1 MGLDALFPSMQ
12 PDAPAPEPAPATLI
26 TAPPV
31 QAETTA
37 TEAMYPSMPDAADPE
52 TQPEAQ
58 PVDDINPLEAGT
70 PDEVKALRDADPAR
84 RLYSAQ
90 ETYKGDLPDAV
101 FDSVEGEGIT
111 PELRQQAAATW
122 REIAADLEL
131 APTDLRE
138 LIPVFQAPPP
148 SAETQAAN
156 RAVAMQWLV
165 DQYGDGAG
173 AALEAAQALVARDK
187 RVSMLLDRGAG
198 DDVRV
203 VKKVVASALRQVASG
218 KLTVGKK

>member
-1 MGLDALFPSMQ
+1 MSAMYPSMQ
-12 PDAPAPEPAPATLI
+12 PDDPAPEPVAETLI
-26 TAPPV
+26 TALPV
-31 QAETTA
+31 QPDAPA
-37 TEAMYPSMPDAADPE
+37 TEAMYPSMPDATEPEQPAD
-52 TQPEAQ
+52 T
-58 PVDDINPLEAGT
+58 PVDGINPLEAGT
-70 PDEVKALRDADPAR
+70 PEEVRALREADPAR

-90 ETYKGDLPDAV
+90 ETYKADLPDEV

-111 PELRQQAAATW
+111 PEVRQQAAATW

-131 APTDLRE
+131 APADLRE

>member
-12 PDAPAPEPAPATLI
+12 PDAPAPEPVAETLI
-26 TAPPV
+26 TAPV

-58 PVDDINPLEAGT
+58 PVDDVNPLEAGT
-70 PDEVKALRDADPAR
+70 PEEVKALRDADPAR

-90 ETYKGDLPDAV
+90 ETYKGELSAEV

-111 PELRQQAAATW
+111 PEVRQQAAATW
-122 REIAADLEL
+122 REIAADIEL
-131 APTDLRE
+131 SPVEVRE

-148 SAETQAAN
+148 APEVQEAN
-156 RAVAMQWLV
+156 RAASFKWLNEAHG
-165 DQYGDGAG
+165 DQAG
-173 AALEAAQALVARDK
+173 FALAAAQALVARDP
-187 RVSMLLDRGAG
+187 RVAALLDHSGAG

-203 VKKVVASALRQVASG
+203 VKKVVAAALKAVASG
-218 KLTVGKK
+218 KLKVPR